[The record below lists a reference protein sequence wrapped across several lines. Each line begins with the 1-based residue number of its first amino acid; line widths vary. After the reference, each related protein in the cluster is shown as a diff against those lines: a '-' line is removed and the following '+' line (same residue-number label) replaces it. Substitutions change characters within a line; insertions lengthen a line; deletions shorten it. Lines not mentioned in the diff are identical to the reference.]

1 MDGQVR
7 EGGNWSKQAAL
18 TNWKV
23 QMDSQVREGGKWS
36 EQGHAPEDEQVREGG
51 NLWMGKSGRE
61 GIYGWASQGGRE
73 SEQGSG
79 TNLWM
84 GKLGREGIRA
94 SERHSPMDG
103 QVREGGNWSKQV
115 ALTYGWASQGGG
127 EVGGARSTHLGW

>member
-51 NLWMGKSGRE
+51 NLWIGKSGRE
-61 GIYGWASQGGRE
+61 GIG
-73 SEQGSG
+73 
-79 TNLWM
+79 
-84 GKLGREGIRA
+84 A

-103 QVREGGNWSKQV
+103 QVREGGNRSK
-115 ALTYGWASQGGG
+115 
-127 EVGGARSTHLGW
+127 